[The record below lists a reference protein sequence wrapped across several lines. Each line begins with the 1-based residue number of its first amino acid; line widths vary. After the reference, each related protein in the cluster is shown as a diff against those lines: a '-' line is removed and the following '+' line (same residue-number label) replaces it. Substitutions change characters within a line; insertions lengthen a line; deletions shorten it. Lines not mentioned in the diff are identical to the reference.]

1 MRDAWPSWATASRR
15 RPTPARSLKVRP
27 INAVTVWGRS
37 AERAQAFSVRMSA
50 ELGIAFHSAPSA
62 REAVRDADIVCTVT
76 AAREP
81 VLHGEW
87 VRPGTHLNVVGSGF
101 AGPAE
106 VDNDLVV
113 RSRFI
118 ADSRAGVLEQGA
130 EFLRAKQ
137 AGAIDDSHIVGE
149 IGQVLAGQLAGRRDR
164 ERDHPLQVPR
174 PRGAGPGLCLGA
186 LPRRNTGGYNAG
198 CCAGWDG
205 KMTIQ
210 VTRVARALGAVV
222 GGVDLTQELPQ
233 AQIERLGELLIEHQI
248 LFFRNQPVTPQQQA
262 RFAARFGTLHV
273 HPIYPV
279 LPDLPEIML
288 IDTHPGFL
296 PDNDN
301 WHTDVTF
308 SQTPP
313 MAGILAAKQLPSAG
327 GDTLWSSSS
336 AVYDTLSAPMQRF
349 LEGLTAQHS
358 VAKSFPAE
366 RWANDPD
373 SKARYERAVAKH
385 PPVNHPVVRT
395 HPVSGRKGLFVNE
408 GFTTHINELSP
419 QESQA
424 LLAFLFAQAGRPEL
438 TVRWNWRVDDLAFW
452 DNRVTQH
459 YAIAD
464 YLPERRTMHR
474 ATVNGDKPY

>member
-1 MRDAWPSWATASRR
+1 
-15 RPTPARSLKVRP
+15 
-27 INAVTVWGRS
+27 
-37 AERAQAFSVRMSA
+37 MSI
-50 ELGIAFHSAPSA
+50 E
-62 REAVRDADIVCTVT
+62 
-76 AAREP
+76 
-81 VLHGEW
+81 
-87 VRPGTHLNVVGSGF
+87 
-101 AGPAE
+101 
-106 VDNDLVV
+106 
-113 RSRFI
+113 
-118 ADSRAGVLEQGA
+118 
-130 EFLRAKQ
+130 
-137 AGAIDDSHIVGE
+137 
-149 IGQVLAGQLAGRRDR
+149 
-164 ERDHPLQVPR
+164 
-174 PRGAGPGLCLGA
+174 
-186 LPRRNTGGYNAG
+186 
-198 CCAGWDG
+198 
-205 KMTIQ
+205 

-222 GGVDLTQELPQ
+222 SGVDLSQELSQ
-233 AQIERLGELLIEHQI
+233 AEIARLSELLVEHQV
-248 LFFRNQPVTPQQQA
+248 LFFRDQPVTPQAQA

-313 MAGILAAKQLPSAG
+313 LAGILAAKRLPLAG
-327 GDTLWSSSS
+327 GDTLWSSCS
-336 AVYDTLSAPMQRF
+336 AAYASLSEPMRRF
-349 LEGLTAQHS
+349 LDGLTATHS

-366 RWANDPD
+366 RWGNDPA
-373 SKARYERAVAKH
+373 SKERYERALAKH
-385 PPVNHPVVRT
+385 PPVTHPVVRT

-424 LLAFLFAQAGRPEL
+424 VLAFLFAHAARPEL
-438 TVRWNWRVDDLAFW
+438 TVRWHWKVDDIAFW